1 MNYID
6 YYLEIEFLA
15 EYLVNVSHDMKRPI
29 EKVVEDL
36 VNSISNFDDLDK
48 EVEFIMCICEKCSK
62 FNTDMCEYGESRD
75 VCPIVIESIE
85 EYKHN

>member
-15 EYLVNVSHDMKRPI
+15 EHLVNISKDIKRPI
-29 EKVVEDL
+29 ERVVEDL
-36 VNSISNFDDLDK
+36 VDSISNFDDLEK
-48 EVEFIMCICEKCSK
+48 EVEFIMGVCEKCAH
-62 FNTDMCEYGESRD
+62 FENESCIHKDSREA
-75 VCPIVIESIE
+75 CPIILQAIE